1 MAMRTPTTRSRMRA
15 NTRRGFP
22 DGKKFAFT
30 IIDDTDVGTVD
41 NLKPVYDL
49 LFQLGFRTTKTV
61 WPVACPEG
69 SADFGSSETLAD
81 ADYRAFAIDLQKQG
95 FELTWHGA
103 TMEASERPRTVAA
116 LERYKQIFGD
126 YPRIHLNHALNRENV
141 YWGVNRLDS
150 PLLRSAVRKFAHW
163 DPDYFVGEREGSAF
177 WWGDLCSRHM
187 TYGRNLTT
195 NQLNTAR
202 FNPSM
207 PYRDPRRP
215 LVPWWFS
222 SSDAESVEEFN
233 ELLHPRNQDQLEREG
248 GFCIIATHFGKDF
261 ARDGKVNPITRA
273 RLEELASRPGWFPT
287 AGELLD
293 WLREERAAASARATL
308 PRLEWIRMQWQ
319 FVWDLGV
326 RKLKQHQHAP
336 NGTSWSRF
344 DPPGFAEISSS
355 ESFIPA

>member
-1 MAMRTPTTRSRMRA
+1 MRA
-15 NTRRGFP
+15 NRRWDFP
-22 DGKKFAFT
+22 NGKKFAFT

-49 LFQLGFRTTKTV
+49 LHQLGLRTTKTV

-69 SADFGSSETLAD
+69 SADFDSSQTLAD
-81 ADYRAFAIDLQKQG
+81 EAYRAFAVDLQTKG

-103 TMEASERPRTVAA
+103 TMEPSERPRTVAA
-116 LERYKQIFGD
+116 LERFRQIFGD

-150 PLLRSAVRKFAHW
+150 SLLRNAVRKLAHW
-163 DPDYFVGEREGSAF
+163 EPDYFVGEREGSAY
-177 WWGDLCSRHM
+177 WWGDLCARHVM
-187 TYGRNLTT
+187 YGRNLTT

-207 PYRDPRRP
+207 PYHDPQRP

-233 ELLHPRNQDQLEREG
+233 ELLEPSHQDQLEREG

-261 ARDGKVNPITRA
+261 ARDGKVNPVTRA
-273 RLEELASRPGWFPT
+273 RLEELASRPGWFPP

-293 WLREERAAASARATL
+293 WLRQKRTATSSQATL
-308 PRLEWIRMQWQ
+308 SRYEWSRMQWQ

-326 RKLKQHQHAP
+326 RKMKQRRHASY
-336 NGTSWSRF
+336 GTSWSRF
-344 DPPGFAEISSS
+344 DPPGFTEISSS
-355 ESFIPA
+355 ESFLPV